1 MSNIKDFGRDKLMD
15 GVLES
20 LKSDLD
26 DIFADELIAA
36 QMKKTKNGKQLAYN
50 LVFIA
55 NMSKLVNSL
64 KTLSETSEVLL
75 AAASTEKILDAF
87 RIVIDGIDETFKA
100 KDKELKAVK

>member
-1 MSNIKDFGRDKLMD
+1 MSNITDFGIDKLMD

-36 QMKKTKNGKQLAYN
+36 KIKKTKNGKQRAYN

-64 KTLSETSEVLL
+64 KTLSGTSEVLL

-87 RIVIDGIDETFKA
+87 RIVIDGIDEAFKA
-100 KDKELKAVK
+100 KDEELEAVK